1 MFLDLYE
8 LKELELIL
16 RLIEFNLGENIREV
30 DLTKWS
36 KEGKICAPR
45 FNYQRDWSPLANS

>member
-16 RLIEFNLGENIREV
+16 RLIEFYLGENIREV